1 METGIIIA
9 VISIIGQVILIF
21 LQRKQTES
29 QIKKT
34 DVETSGI
41 LIDKAM
47 SLNKQELENL
57 KLLYSSLQDDYL
69 AIKKERDELEKKLHD
84 YLAEDKE

>member
-21 LQRKQTES
+21 LQRRQTES

-41 LIDKAM
+41 LIDKAL

>member
-21 LQRKQTES
+21 LQRRQTES

-57 KLLYSSLQDDYL
+57 KLLYSSLQNDYL
-69 AIKKERDELEKKLHD
+69 AMKKERDELEKKLHD

>member
-57 KLLYSSLQDDYL
+57 KLLYSSLQNDYL
-69 AIKKERDELEKKLHD
+69 AMKKERDELEKKLHD

>member
-21 LQRKQTES
+21 LQRRQTES

-57 KLLYSSLQDDYL
+57 KLLYSSLQNDYL